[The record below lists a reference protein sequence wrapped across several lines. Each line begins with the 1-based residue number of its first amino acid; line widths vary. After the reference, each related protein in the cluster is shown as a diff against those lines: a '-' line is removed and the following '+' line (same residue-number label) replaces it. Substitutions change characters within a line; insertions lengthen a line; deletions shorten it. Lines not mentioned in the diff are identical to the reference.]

1 MNVIIHQNFTLD
13 LILDITLDIFNII
26 EGSRVFTVLK
36 GSKLL
41 HRGSGN
47 LRVTWKGWD
56 LVFAWR
62 SGDLKVTEGDG
73 T

>member
-13 LILDITLDIFNII
+13 LILDITLDMFNII

-41 HRGSGN
+41 HRRGGD

-56 LVFAWR
+56 LVL
-62 SGDLKVTEGDG
+62 SLIHI
-73 T
+73 